1 MIQQCTFTIYYQ
13 LFGFWL
19 EQMEEICHKF
29 VLLLDIIR
37 CQTTGCC
44 TPKHLAL
51 FLLLRRWHIAGNW
64 ESVSYDL
71 HLNNAVGAFR
81 YLTQPFGW

>member
-1 MIQQCTFTIYYQ
+1 M
-13 LFGFWL
+13 
-19 EQMEEICHKF
+19 
-29 VLLLDIIR
+29 
-37 CQTTGCC
+37 
-44 TPKHLAL
+44 
-51 FLLLRRWHIAGNW
+51 AGNW